1 MCPIRWRPYPA
12 RGSICVVSR
21 RATLRASDNDREV
34 VAERLRSA
42 AAEGRI
48 VAEELEDRLALALR
62 ARTYGELDALIAD
75 LPREQ
80 VARRGGVTRNRGR
93 SLWQMGPVPV
103 LFLLLF
109 AMPIVVAAVVAV
121 MTIVF
126 AMVTTWAVFAALV
139 WLALGH
145 SRRWYGPRWSYA
157 RRRFGPPRSPGMYRP
172 RPGYW
177 H

>member
-1 MCPIRWRPYPA
+1 MGWRPCRG
-12 RGSICVVSR
+12 RGSIWCVSR

-34 VAERLRSA
+34 VAERLRAA

-48 VAEELEDRLALALR
+48 VAEELEERLASALR
-62 ARTYGELDALIAD
+62 ARTYGELDALVAD

-80 VARRGGVTRNRGR
+80 VARRGGTVARGGGW
-93 SLWQMGPVPV
+93 SLWRMGPLPALAV
-103 LFLLLF
+103 LVFV
-109 AMPIVVAAVVAV
+109 MPIAVAAVVAV
-121 MTIVF
+121 MTLVF
-126 AMVTTWAVFAALV
+126 AMVTMWAVFAALI

-145 SRRWYGPRWSYA
+145 SRRWYGPRWAYA
-157 RRRFGPPRSPGMYRP
+157 RRRFGPPPRGVYRP

>member
-1 MCPIRWRPYPA
+1 
-12 RGSICVVSR
+12 VSR
-21 RATLRASDNDREV
+21 RATLRASDNDREL

-48 VAEELEDRLALALR
+48 VAEELEERLALALR

-75 LPREQ
+75 LPRPREQ
-80 VARRGGVTRNRGR
+80 VARRGGRVSRSGAG
-93 SLWQMGPVPV
+93 SLWRLGPVPT
-103 LFLLLF
+103 LALLVF
-109 AMPIVVAAVVAV
+109 AMPIAVAAVVAV

-126 AMVTTWAVFAALV
+126 ALFTMWAVFAALI

-157 RRRFGPPRSPGMYRP
+157 RRHFGPPRSPGVYRP

>member
-1 MCPIRWRPYPA
+1 M
-12 RGSICVVSR
+12 
-21 RATLRASDNDREV
+21 
-34 VAERLRSA
+34 VAERLRAA

-48 VAEELEDRLALALR
+48 VAEELEERLASALR
-62 ARTYGELDALIAD
+62 ARTYGELDALVAD
-75 LPREQ
+75 LPRPREA
-80 VARRGGVTRNRGR
+80 VARRGGAVPRRGSW
-93 SLWQMGPVPV
+93 SLWRYGPAPI
-103 LFLLLF
+103 LGFLIV
-109 AMPIVVAAVVAV
+109 MPMAVAAVVAV

-126 AMVTTWAVFAALV
+126 AMVTVWAVFAALL

-157 RRRFGPPRSPGMYRP
+157 RRRFGPPRHMYRP